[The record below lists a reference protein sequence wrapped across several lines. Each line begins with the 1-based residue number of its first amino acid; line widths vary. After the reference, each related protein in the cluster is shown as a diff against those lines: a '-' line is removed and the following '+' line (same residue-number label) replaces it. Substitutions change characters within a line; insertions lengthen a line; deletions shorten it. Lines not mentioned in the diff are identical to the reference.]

1 MYLKTDN
8 IDTLANIIHTRE
20 IKWRYMRVMLMLICD
35 TKLTDVFE
43 IPKVGKAMIEDL
55 KSINCYTSDIR
66 EILKQHNDEF
76 TSDYYSE
83 TELSIL
89 KYLKDATDTTSSEK
103 PDPDRDIKNQDKGFF

>member
-8 IDTLANIIHTRE
+8 IDELAHIMHMQE
-20 IKWRYMRVMLMLICD
+20 IKWRYMRAMLMIICD

-43 IPKVGKAMIEDL
+43 VSRVGKAMMEDL
-55 KSINCYTSDIR
+55 KSITCFSKDIR
-66 EILKQHNDEF
+66 EIIKQHENEF
-76 TSDYYSE
+76 TSDNFSE

-89 KYLKDATDTTSSEK
+89 KYLKEVTDTTSPEK